1 MTITK
6 IRGALGA
13 VERVGYA
20 VGVGLLIL
28 GTAGTAHAHQS
39 SALHPVPAKAT
50 SPGDPDGGGQG
61 HVRLLAYGDPDD
73 GGQVRHF

>member
-1 MTITK
+1 MKITN

-28 GTAGTAHAHQS
+28 GTAGTAHAHPA
-39 SALHPVPAKAT
+39 SALRPVPAKAAAV
-50 SPGDPDGGGQG
+50 GADGAGGL
-61 HVRLLAYGDPDD
+61 HARLLAFGDPDD
-73 GGQVRHF
+73 GGQVHHS